1 MCAHAPLLL
10 ADAVLADDV
19 ARLAGC
25 LMARG
30 LTLAT
35 AESCTGGLIAA
46 TFTSMPGSS
55 GWFVGGVV
63 AYANSVKQGVLGV
76 DAATLARHGAVSE
89 AVVRAMA
96 LGACRA
102 LRADVAVSVSG
113 VAGPGGGTLE
123 KPVGL
128 VWLGFARVDA
138 TGTATVDARCCH
150 FSGAREAVR
159 AQSVCEAV
167 RGLLRLM
174 APAAPLGA
182 AGGLRRNPM

>member
-1 MCAHAPLLL
+1 MCAHAPLLP

-25 LMARG
+25 LTARG

-113 VAGPGGGTLE
+113 VAGPGGGTPE

-138 TGTATVDARCCH
+138 TGMATADARCCH
-150 FSGAREAVR
+150 FSGTREAVR

-167 RGLLRLM
+167 RGLLRLT
-174 APAAPLGA
+174 A
-182 AGGLRRNPM
+182 R